1 MPRTPATL
9 PEGVRITDHISL
21 GVIAKTFPR
30 ETVDEVLEAT
40 GRSSE
45 RERSLPAH
53 VMVYYVIAMI
63 GNLPATRLT
72 ARGLHLPRLLP
83 MGSSSSSRS
92 SVLSIPR
99 HLRPL
104 HRDRRHDL

>member
-1 MPRTPATL
+1 MPRMPATL

-30 ETVDEVLEAT
+30 ETVDEVLDET

-53 VMVYYVIAMI
+53 VMVYYVIAMALHMQVAYREGGETHVADVQRLFLLSR
-63 GNLPATRLT
+63 GNCCTGPCYA
-72 ARGLHLPRLLP
+72 
-83 MGSSSSSRS
+83 S
-92 SVLSIPR
+92 
-99 HLRPL
+99 
-104 HRDRRHDL
+104 